1 MPDRKIYGL
10 SFSTFTFYC
19 MSQGLL
25 DPKTLE
31 MIQNRTT
38 LDEVVFAP
46 SYILREAWQQ
56 GESTQSFS
64 NFVGLSLSNLLEHDN
79 QEKSAIAIDDQ
90 LN

>member
-46 SYILREAWQQ
+46 SYILREAWQ
-56 GESTQSFS
+56 
-64 NFVGLSLSNLLEHDN
+64 
-79 QEKSAIAIDDQ
+79 
-90 LN
+90 